1 MGNNMT
7 PIDALGAWTPANEHR
22 ATMERRN
29 FASNTRASVLNELE
43 RERLESLAVLDW
55 RAARGN

>member
-1 MGNNMT
+1 MGT
-7 PIDALGAWTPANEHR
+7 TQKLIDALGAWTPVDEHR